1 MTEEGTVGAEVEA
14 QRIEEEGVVGIIEEG
29 TVRAEAEAEAAPMRI
44 EGGGE
49 AEEATTGIED
59 ATAEAEVRA
68 EIEEGGEGAEVRA
81 TAGVAARE
89 AGVRKQGR
97 TTTTTTTT
105 PERAQQDSL
114 KRLLLQLKES
124 SSSKLHSSFL
134 SFPCHLS
141 FFVGVGTR
149 PSQQMKKRKRTQK
162 VPAMKELLVV
172 VLVFLL
178 GFEAYGQTTVNHVH
192 FVDRSPTLRQ

>member
-1 MTEEGTVGAEVEA
+1 MREEGTAGAEVEA
-14 QRIEEEGVVGIIEEG
+14 LRIEEEGVVGIIEEG
-29 TVRAEAEAEAAPMRI
+29 TVGAEVEAAPMRI

-49 AEEATTGIED
+49 VEEATTGIED

-68 EIEEGGEGAEVRA
+68 GIEEGGEEVRV
-81 TAGVAARE
+81 TAGAAASE

-149 PSQQMKKRKRTQK
+149 PSQQMKKRKRPQK
-162 VPAMKELLVV
+162 VPTMKELLVV
-172 VLVFLL
+172 VLVLLL
-178 GFEAYGQTTVNHVH
+178 GFEVYGQTTVNHVH
-192 FVDRSPTLRQ
+192 FVDRSPTLQQ

>member
-49 AEEATTGIED
+49 VEEATTGIED

-68 EIEEGGEGAEVRA
+68 GIEEGGEEVRV
-81 TAGVAARE
+81 TAGAAASE

-97 TTTTTTTT
+97 TTTTRG
-105 PERAQQDSL
+105 RAQQDSL

-124 SSSKLHSSFL
+124 SSKFPFYL
-134 SFPCHLS
+134 SFISYATCHS
-141 FFVGVGTR
+141 
-149 PSQQMKKRKRTQK
+149 M
-162 VPAMKELLVV
+162 
-172 VLVFLL
+172 L
-178 GFEAYGQTTVNHVH
+178 GLGQGQA
-192 FVDRSPTLRQ
+192 SK